1 MEELQAFINGFGMIF
16 EVKYFLLMF
25 GGVTFGLILG
35 ALPGLTGSMGIA
47 LMLPFTYNMEPLP
60 ALVFLLSIYS
70 GGLFGGAI
78 TACLIN
84 TPGSPANIATV
95 LDGYPMTLKGQSE
108 EALGLSLY
116 SSVFGGL
123 IGCMFLVM
131 VMEPLANLSLQ
142 FGPSEMFMVAIFGL
156 SVVGSLSNNILKSVF
171 GGLVGILLG
180 TIGMSP
186 SGVVRGTMGTYY
198 LLDGIPLI
206 PALIGFLAIPE
217 LFNLASKEFVVST
230 RDAAFNAGRILKSV
244 WLVITRPIQVFL
256 CSAIG
261 VLVGVMPAAGA
272 TVASLLSYNQ
282 AKQWSRKYDQ
292 FGTGIPEGVIASEC
306 ANNASEGGA
315 LATMLVLG
323 IPGSA
328 STAMLLG
335 AVMIQGWI
343 PGPRLFL
350 DNKEVIYASIS
361 SLFLQQFV
369 MFIMG
374 TILCVFAARVIKVP
388 IKYLL
393 PCILLFTILGAFS
406 SRNATFDAGLML
418 AFGIVGWF
426 LKRNDFPIMPLVLGI
441 ILGPIA
447 DRELLRV
454 TQIYGENLW
463 QIFERPITLVLFILS
478 VLSLLT
484 PLVLSALRARKKA
497 REIDAA

>member
-16 EVKYFLLMF
+16 ELKYFLLMF

-47 LMLPFTYNMEPLP
+47 LMLPFTYNMSALP
-60 ALVFLLSIYS
+60 SLVFLLSIYS

-78 TACLIN
+78 TAILIN
-84 TPGSPANIATV
+84 TPGSPANIATIM
-95 LDGYPMTLKGQSE
+95 DGYPMNLRGQSE
-108 EALGLSLY
+108 EALGVALY
-116 SSVFGGL
+116 SSVAGGI
-123 IGCMFLVM
+123 IGCMFLIM

-156 SVVGSLSNNILKSVF
+156 SVVGSLSSNILKSVF
-171 GGLVGILLG
+171 AGLVGILLG

-186 SGVVRGTMGTYY
+186 SGAVRGTLGTYY

-217 LFNLASKEFVVST
+217 LLNLSARGFVVNTTDS
-230 RDAAFNAGRILKSV
+230 RIDIGRIIRSL
-244 WLVITRPIQVFL
+244 WLLSTRPIQVFL
-256 CSAIG
+256 WSAIG
-261 VLVGVMPAAGA
+261 VIVGVMPAAGA
-272 TVASLLSYNQ
+272 TIASLLSYNQ
-282 AKQWSRKYDQ
+282 SKQWSRKHDQ
-292 FGTGIPEGVIASEC
+292 FGTGIPEGIIASET
-306 ANNASEGGA
+306 ASSASEGGA

-350 DNKEVIYASIS
+350 DNKEIIYASIS

-374 TILCVFAARVIKVP
+374 TLLCLFSARLIRLP

-393 PCILLFTILGAFS
+393 PCIVLFTVLGTFS
-406 SRNATFDAGLML
+406 YRNAVFDSGLML
-418 AFGIVGWF
+418 VFGIMGWF
-426 LKRNDFPIMPLVLGI
+426 LKRNEFPIMPLVLGI

-447 DRELLRV
+447 DRELLRIG
-454 TQIYGENLW
+454 QAYDNMLD
-463 QIFERPITLVLFILS
+463 IFQRPITSGLFILS
-478 VLSLLT
+478 VLSIFM
-484 PLVLSALRARKKA
+484 PLVLTILRARKK
-497 REIDAA
+497 ETTG

>member
-1 MEELQAFINGFGMIF
+1 MEEFRAFLSGFGMIF
-16 EVKYFLLMF
+16 ELKYFLLMF

-47 LMLPFTYNMEPLP
+47 LMLPFTYNMPALP
-60 ALVFLLSIYS
+60 SLVFLLSIYS
-70 GGLFGGAI
+70 GGLYGGAI
-78 TACLIN
+78 TAILIN

-108 EALGLSLY
+108 EGMGIALY
-116 SSVFGGL
+116 SSVIAGL
-123 IGCMFLVM
+123 IGCIFLVLAT
-131 VMEPLANLSLQ
+131 EPLANLSLQ

-156 SVVGSLSNNILKSVF
+156 SVVGSLSSNILKSVF
-171 GGLVGILLG
+171 AGLVGILLG

-186 SGVVRGTMGTYY
+186 SGAVRGTMGTYY
-198 LLDGIPLI
+198 LLDGVPLI
-206 PALIGFLAIPE
+206 PALIGFLAVPE
-217 LFNLASKEFVVST
+217 LFNLASRSFVVEAKEA
-230 RDAAFNAGRILKSV
+230 RIDIGRILRSLWIV
-244 WLVITRPIQVFL
+244 LTRPIQVFV
-256 CSAIG
+256 CSCIG

-282 AKQWSRKYDQ
+282 AKQWSRNYDK
-292 FGTGIPEGVIASEC
+292 FGTGIPEGIIASET
-306 ANNASEGGA
+306 ASSASEGGA

-323 IPGSA
+323 ILGSA

-335 AVMIQGWI
+335 ALLIQGWI

-374 TILCVFAARVIKVP
+374 TILCVFAIRLIRIP
-388 IKYLL
+388 TKYLL
-393 PCILLFTILGAFS
+393 PCIVLFTVLGAFS

-418 AFGIVGWF
+418 AFGIIGWF
-426 LKRNDFPIMPLVLGI
+426 LKRNEFPIMPLVLGI

-447 DRELLRV
+447 DRELLRM
-454 TQIYGENLW
+454 G
-463 QIFERPITLVLFILS
+463 QIFDDMSEIFQRPITLTLFILS
-478 VLSLLT
+478 VLSILM
-484 PLVLSALRARKKA
+484 PLVLSFVRARRKA
-497 REIDAA
+497 AASSG

>member
-1 MEELQAFINGFGMIF
+1 MEELQAFMNGFGMIF

-156 SVVGSLSNNILKSVF
+156 SVVGSLSSNILKSVF

-230 RDAAFNAGRILKSV
+230 RDATFNAGRILKSV

-256 CSAIG
+256 CSGIG

-282 AKQWSRKYDQ
+282 AKQWSRKYEQ

-343 PGPRLFL
+343 PGPGC
-350 DNKEVIYASIS
+350 SW
-361 SLFLQQFV
+361 
-369 MFIMG
+369 
-374 TILCVFAARVIKVP
+374 T
-388 IKYLL
+388 
-393 PCILLFTILGAFS
+393 T
-406 SRNATFDAGLML
+406 
-418 AFGIVGWF
+418 
-426 LKRNDFPIMPLVLGI
+426 
-441 ILGPIA
+441 
-447 DRELLRV
+447 
-454 TQIYGENLW
+454 
-463 QIFERPITLVLFILS
+463 
-478 VLSLLT
+478 
-484 PLVLSALRARKKA
+484 RK
-497 REIDAA
+497 

>member
-16 EVKYFLLMF
+16 EVRYFLMMF

-47 LMLPFTYNMEPLP
+47 LMLPFTYNMAPLP

-78 TACLIN
+78 TAVLIN

-108 EALGLSLY
+108 EALGMSLY

-131 VMEPLANLSLQ
+131 VMEPLANLSLE

-156 SVVGSLSNNILKSVF
+156 SVVGSLSNNILKSIF
-171 GGLVGILLG
+171 AGLVGILLG

-206 PALIGFLAIPE
+206 PALIGFLAVPE
-217 LFNLASKEFVVST
+217 LFNLAARSFVVET
-230 RDAAFNAGRILKSV
+230 QNAAFNAGRILKSF
-244 WLVITRPIQVFL
+244 WLVAIRPIQVLL
-256 CSAIG
+256 CSVIG

-272 TVASLLSYNQ
+272 TVAGLLSYNQ
-282 AKQWSRKYDQ
+282 AKQWSRKYDK
-292 FGTGIPEGVIASEC
+292 FGTGIPEGIIASET

-374 TILCVFAARVIKVP
+374 TILCVFAARIIKVP
-388 IKYLL
+388 TKYLL
-393 PCILLFTILGAFS
+393 PCIMLFTILGAFS
-406 SRNATFDAGLML
+406 SRNAIFDAGLML
-418 AFGIVGWF
+418 AFGIVGWL

-447 DRELLRV
+447 DRELLRIGQVFDNIFDIFQRPV
-454 TQIYGENLW
+454 TLG
-463 QIFERPITLVLFILS
+463 LFILS
-478 VLSLLT
+478 VLSIVT
-484 PLVLSALRARKKA
+484 PLTMAVLRARKANTPK
-497 REIDAA
+497 